1 MQMRK
6 FVRWNTVANGN
17 VAKARQKEV
26 EILPTT
32 DRLEE
37 IAKRLYALDLDATA
51 QWIESLEN
59 QAAVA
64 EKRCARLNHALES
77 INDMPP
83 HRKLHLAQD
92 IARCALIADQSAR
105 DSHET

>member
-1 MQMRK
+1 MQ
-6 FVRWNTVANGN
+6 
-17 VAKARQKEV
+17 
-26 EILPTT
+26 TT

-59 QAAVA
+59 KAAVA
-64 EKRCARLNHALES
+64 ERRCVRLSHALES

-83 HRKLHLAQD
+83 HRKLYLAQD
-92 IARCALIADQSAR
+92 IARCALIADQPAR
-105 DSHET
+105 DSHDT